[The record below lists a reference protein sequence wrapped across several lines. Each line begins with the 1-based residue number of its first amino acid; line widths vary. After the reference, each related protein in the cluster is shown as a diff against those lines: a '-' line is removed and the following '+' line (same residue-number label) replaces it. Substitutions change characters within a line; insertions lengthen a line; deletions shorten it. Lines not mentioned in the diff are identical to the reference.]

1 MLRRFA
7 PVIAVLLLALTAAAQ
22 DEPKPPITQVPYR
35 HTLMFLPVH
44 VEALGKEDV
53 LRRTTQVHQKDMYLG
68 FGVGIIA
75 GYPGI
80 LKWQASIS
88 FESLPAE
95 KIDVL
100 SVTNISLIDA
110 QFGFRLLSHKPTFG
124 IGRIPVRLTAAAQG
138 GVSMIKAGDWTPVVR
153 PAATL
158 SAGLFI
164 SYEDNPYGLMVEFV
178 YHPIPYDIDL
188 KGQSDLLQAL
198 IAIKQSWAIRFSWM
212 FSGGTGE

>member
-1 MLRRFA
+1 MIRRFA
-7 PVIAVLLLALTAAAQ
+7 PVIAVLLLVLSAAAQ
-22 DEPKPPITQVPYR
+22 DEPEPPITQVPYR

-44 VEALGKEDV
+44 VEALGRENV
-53 LRRTTQVHQKDMYLG
+53 QRRTTGVAQKDMYLG

-75 GYPGI
+75 GYPGP
-80 LKWQASIS
+80 LKWQATIS

-100 SVTNISLIDA
+100 SITNISVIDA
-110 QFGFRLLSHKPTFG
+110 QFGFRLLTHKPTFG
-124 IGRIPVRLTAAAQG
+124 IGRVPVRLTAAVQG
-138 GVSMIKAGDWTPVVR
+138 GASMIKAGSWTPAVR

-178 YHPIPYDIDL
+178 YHPLAADIDL
-188 KGQSDLLQAL
+188 KGQSDLLQAF
-198 IAIKQSWAIRFSWM
+198 IAIKSSWAIRFSWM